1 MVAALYSVSAVRI
14 ENGERTAL
22 LRFDTTTQLP
32 DLPELLAAYAADY
45 ADQDDVLVDVS
56 AAPAA

>member
-14 ENGERTAL
+14 ENGERAAL
-22 LRFDTTTQLP
+22 LRFDTTA
-32 DLPELLAAYAADY
+32 DLLDVPELLAAYAADY
-45 ADQDDVLVDVS
+45 AEQDDVLVDVS